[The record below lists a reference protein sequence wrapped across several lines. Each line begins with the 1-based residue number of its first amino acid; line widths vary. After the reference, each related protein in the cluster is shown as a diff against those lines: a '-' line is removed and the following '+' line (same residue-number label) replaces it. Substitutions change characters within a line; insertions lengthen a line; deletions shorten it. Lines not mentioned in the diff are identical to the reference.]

1 MCIRF
6 NFWKSLFFC
15 SLARHRAC
23 PDLTAAPTAWGC
35 RSERFSAGLAPS
47 LPDFATPR
55 SGRTDLGEEG
65 GGGAA
70 NTRTQTLTCSRA
82 ERRKPGA
89 ERTAWLFLRPVP
101 SVGLQTPCPAPGR
114 QPCCSGGRPPLPAP
128 VVRGRQ
134 DHAAEG
140 VSDLHAAHRGRGKR
154 RSRPCLGRSRPPA
167 PCPGGPCTLRPAT
180 LLLAARKPGR
190 TLPPKP
196 EGWRGG
202 RKGNCCFHLSS
213 SGGRRRWV
221 GRWAPGGPF

>member
-6 NFWKSLFFC
+6 NFCKSLFFC

-89 ERTAWLFLRPVP
+89 ERTAWAVSTASSER
-101 SVGLQTPCPAPGR
+101 GAPGSL
-114 QPCCSGGRPPLPAP
+114 PCAWAAALLFGGRPPLPAP

-140 VSDLHAAHRGRGKR
+140 VPDLHAAHRGRGKR
-154 RSRPCLGRSRPPA
+154 RARPALPRPLPASRPLPRGAVHPA
-167 PCPGGPCTLRPAT
+167 AGESTT
-180 LLLAARKPGR
+180 
-190 TLPPKP
+190 
-196 EGWRGG
+196 GG
-202 RKGNCCFHLSS
+202 RET
-213 SGGRRRWV
+213 W
-221 GRWAPGGPF
+221 